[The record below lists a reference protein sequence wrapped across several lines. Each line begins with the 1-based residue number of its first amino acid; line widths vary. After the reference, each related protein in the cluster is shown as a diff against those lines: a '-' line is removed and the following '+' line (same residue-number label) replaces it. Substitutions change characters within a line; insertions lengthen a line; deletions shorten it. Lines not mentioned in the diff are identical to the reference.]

1 MFALPGV
8 FLSELS
14 VTSGRVRLVLTLGWL
29 PLYLTAGHSSAIA
42 FPSDKS

>member
-1 MFALPGV
+1 MFALPRV
-8 FLSELS
+8 FLSGLS
-14 VTSGRVRLVLTLGWL
+14 ITSDGVRLVLTLGWL